1 MLQCTALDEAAALT
15 PWGSNS
21 VWSGSGLLVTFHNE
35 TWGGEKFFQ
44 LLAKLSQSPRE
55 HINLLELINYCLLLG
70 FEGRYRVMENGRS
83 QLETMKQRLL
93 QLIRSVRGGYAP
105 PLSPHALDLPVQQKL
120 WRPLVPLWACVA
132 LTGFL
137 ASLLFIALNWR
148 LGDNTSPVLAAIYQT
163 NLPQV
168 AIGNPAP
175 AAPPTLSLKSFLRK
189 EIAEGLVV
197 VRDEA
202 QQSVVILKGDGLFD
216 SAATTVRANYIPVI
230 DRIAAAM
237 NGVSGKILV
246 TGYSDNVPIR
256 SARFASNWEL
266 SLARA
271 EAVSA
276 RLQKHLANPQRV
288 KAEGR
293 GESNPVAPN
302 DNKVNRA
309 LNRRVEITLLVARKI
324 PRRKSTACRRNRK
337 VMLSTLF
344 SIITSRLLWGFVGI
358 TALAFIIWMIGPLVA
373 IGDYRP
379 LEPELNR
386 QIAIGVIYLIWFLC
400 RLIPR
405 LYSAWFNSRLLS
417 NLRAAEAVPAED
429 GKPEIKQ
436 DEQLAQRSTKRRSC

>member
-1 MLQCTALDEAAALT
+1 
-15 PWGSNS
+15 
-21 VWSGSGLLVTFHNE
+21 
-35 TWGGEKFFQ
+35 
-44 LLAKLSQSPRE
+44 
-55 HINLLELINYCLLLG
+55 
-70 FEGRYRVMENGRS
+70 MENGRS

-256 SARFASNWEL
+256 SARFASTGSCRW
-266 SLARA
+266 RA
-271 EAVSA
+271 PKRSAPGCKSTSPTRSVSRPRA
-276 RLQKHLANPQRV
+276 A
-288 KAEGR
+288 A
-293 GESNPVAPN
+293 SNPVAPN

-309 LNRRVEITLLVARKI
+309 LNRRVEITLLVA
-324 PRRKSTACRRNRK
+324 
-337 VMLSTLF
+337 
-344 SIITSRLLWGFVGI
+344 
-358 TALAFIIWMIGPLVA
+358 
-373 IGDYRP
+373 
-379 LEPELNR
+379 PENT
-386 QIAIGVIYLIWFLC
+386 Q
-400 RLIPR
+400 
-405 LYSAWFNSRLLS
+405 
-417 NLRAAEAVPAED
+417 AEINGLPQGT
-429 GKPEIKQ
+429 GK
-436 DEQLAQRSTKRRSC
+436 